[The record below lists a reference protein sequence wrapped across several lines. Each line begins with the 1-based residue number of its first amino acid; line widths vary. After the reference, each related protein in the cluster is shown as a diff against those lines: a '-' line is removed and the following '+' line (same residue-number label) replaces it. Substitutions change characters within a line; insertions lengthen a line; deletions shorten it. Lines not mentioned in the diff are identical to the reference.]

1 MRVDFSDTLERI
13 VQLEKE
19 LEREIKKKNREIV
32 KNYHKQKI
40 RFEESIRK
48 QQEKYRVNLLRYVF
62 NARLRSF
69 MLAPI
74 IYFMVIPISFFDASI
89 FIYQQITFRVLG
101 IPIVER
107 KDYFTIDRHHLGY
120 LNLLEKFNCVYCGY
134 APSNTRRG
142 SKTRI
147 QDTTTFSNTVTPKA
161 TEISWTPSFSTMVTV
176 NQLRT
181 VKIHKFGCCLRTPFR
196 RGSKLIRIP
205 LLNKSHG

>member
-1 MRVDFSDTLERI
+1 MRVDFADTLERI

-69 MLAPI
+69 VLAPI
-74 IYFMVIPISFFDASI
+74 IYFMVIPISFFDVSI
-89 FIYQQITFRVLG
+89 FIYQHITFRVLG

-134 APSNTRRG
+134 GNGVTSYGKEILARTEQYWCPIKHSERIKDPHTRYYNFFEYGDAEGYR
-142 SKTRI
+142 
-147 QDTTTFSNTVTPKA
+147 D
-161 TEISWTPSFSTMVTV
+161 
-176 NQLRT
+176 
-181 VKIHKFGCCLRTPFR
+181 
-196 RGSKLIRIP
+196 KLDSVI
-205 LLNKSHG
+205 LNYGDGESIENGENS